1 MTLEKETGYHDIN
14 IKWQP
19 VFNLLFIFPTF
30 ILYVLAL
37 LEKKKK
43 YYHDQMSWKQGMIAA
58 IIMSFIIVIFS
69 PISQFIVHEII
80 SPDFLENTINFTVKQ
95 KKLTLTEAKEYTTLT
110 SSIWKN
116 ISDGLSFGV
125 VIGAIVAY
133 LIQSKPM
140 ESKLN

>member
-1 MTLEKETGYHDIN
+1 MTLEKEMGYHDIN

-69 PISQFIVHEII
+69 PISQFITHEII